1 MNPFQ
6 AMNQFKQIMNNPAGM
21 IKSQMIEK
29 LKNMNPQMYDQVMQ
43 MTNGKTEDQL
53 REMAMNVAKDR
64 GIDIKQFA
72 QQFGINI

>member
-72 QQFGINI
+72 SQFGINI